1 MRIGFFG
8 RLGERIGREVDLDL
22 PADACTVADLRLH
35 LARQFPAASGD
46 LASGSLRA
54 CVDEAIVPD
63 SHVVR
68 PGQRVEFFPPLSG
81 G

>member
-8 RLGERIGREVDLDL
+8 RIGERIGREVDLDL
-22 PADACTVADLRLH
+22 PAEACSVAELRLH
-35 LARQFPAASGD
+35 LAQQFSAAAAD

-54 CVDEAIVPD
+54 CVDETIVSD
-63 SHVVR
+63 SHILR
-68 PGQRVEFFPPLSG
+68 PGQKVEFFPPLSG

>member
-22 PADACTVADLRLH
+22 PAEACSVAELRLH
-35 LARQFPAASGD
+35 LAQQFPAASAD

-54 CVDEAIVPD
+54 CVDETIVPD
-63 SHVVR
+63 SHIVR
-68 PGQRVEFFPPLSG
+68 PGQKVEFFPPLSG